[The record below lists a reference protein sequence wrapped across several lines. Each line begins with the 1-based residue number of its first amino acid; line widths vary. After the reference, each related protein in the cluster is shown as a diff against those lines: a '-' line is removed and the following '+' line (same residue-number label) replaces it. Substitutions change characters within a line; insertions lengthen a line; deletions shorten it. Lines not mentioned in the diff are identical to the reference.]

1 MAEPAGEG
9 AAAPLRLARL
19 GPAGAPTSGPVL
31 DAAAIVSH
39 DAVAAEYLRLVLD
52 APAIAATVEPGQFVM
67 LTVARD
73 GEVMPV
79 LPRPMAVYGWDRA
92 RNRVEIVYR
101 VVGDGTR
108 RLTEWRPGERMTVVG
123 PLGRGFV
130 LPPGAR
136 RIALLGRGIGTC
148 SLTALAGFAARR
160 HVIVDA
166 LVSARHPGALVG
178 SEAYRAAGAR
188 TVREVVDSD
197 GSSDRATVAAWL
209 AACGE
214 AGVDHIYTC
223 GSERLLRLATDVAG
237 SCGAHVQVSLEAH
250 MACGLGYCHGCATGH
265 AGLPRESPL
274 VCRDGPVF
282 RAFAGGD
289 TART

>member
-1 MAEPAGEG
+1 M
-9 AAAPLRLARL
+9 
-19 GPAGAPTSGPVL
+19 
-31 DAAAIVSH
+31 
-39 DAVAAEYLRLVLD
+39 
-52 APAIAATVEPGQFVM
+52 
-67 LTVARD
+67 
-73 GEVMPV
+73 
-79 LPRPMAVYGWDRA
+79 
-92 RNRVEIVYR
+92 YR

-130 LPPGAR
+130 LPAGAR

-148 SLTALAGFAARR
+148 SLTALAGVAARR
-160 HVIVDA
+160 GVVVDA

-178 SEAYRAAGAR
+178 SEAYRAGGVR
-188 TVREVVDSD
+188 TVHEVVDSD
-197 GSSDRATVAAWL
+197 GSSDPAAVAAWL
-209 AACGE
+209 ARCCE

-265 AGLPRESPL
+265 PGMARESPL

-282 RAFAGGD
+282 RALAGGVPAW
-289 TART
+289 T